1 MRALLRSRR
10 VRAIVP
16 NAVEE
21 LVTARVLVM
30 DFCEGFAIKDAA
42 RLDAEGVDRELL
54 LQRVCEAWAAR
65 YT

>member
-16 NAVEE
+16 ASVTG

-42 RLDAEGVDRELL
+42 RLDAAGVGASSYYHPD
-54 LQRVCEAWAAR
+54 
-65 YT
+65 

>member
-1 MRALLRSRR
+1 MRSRR

-16 NAVEE
+16 ASVTG

-42 RLDAEGVDRELL
+42 RLDAAGVGASSYYHPE
-54 LQRVCEAWAAR
+54 
-65 YT
+65 